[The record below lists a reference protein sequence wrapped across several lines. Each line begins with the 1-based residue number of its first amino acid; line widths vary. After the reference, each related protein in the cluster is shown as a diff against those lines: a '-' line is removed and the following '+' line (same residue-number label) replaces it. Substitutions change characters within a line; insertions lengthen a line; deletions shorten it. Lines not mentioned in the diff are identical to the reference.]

1 MKKKIL
7 FALFL
12 ALIPTYGWGGCPPP
26 TIACPED
33 RPYFIGA
40 TLSGYFDPPYLSNLD
55 SLKGLFEAWPREIP
69 DFPFEEECQKTKEPL
84 CEKLDETKA
93 YQKEIKDWLLSGEKE
108 KIRQENEKIHMKNK
122 IIELRRGII
131 DQENRLY
138 GEYSSIIKVE
148 KKYEEGCD
156 DFIRGVE
163 EPHTVVG
170 SFFDLNPKTALQK
183 AIEKYW
189 VETKSI
195 YAAYN
200 DFIAKNKQI
209 QKDNLETE
217 KRNAERERKN
227 AEIEKQFL
235 DYYTPEKTEQL
246 IKDYEKAIAEQCLGC
261 DYPEPLAVSKYDCQ
275 KCPERI
281 FVDDKCVLRESYF
294 KNKKGVKK

>member
-7 FALFL
+7 LALFL
-12 ALIPTYGWGGCPPP
+12 ALVPTYGWGKCKGP

-33 RPYFIGA
+33 RPYFIGT
-40 TLSGYFDPPYLSNLD
+40 TLSGYFDPPYLSNLN
-55 SLKGLFEAWPREIP
+55 SLKGLSEEWPREIP

-84 CEKLDETKA
+84 CERLDEIKV
-93 YQKEIKDWLLSGEKE
+93 YQKEIKDWYLSGGKE
-108 KIRQENEKIHMKNK
+108 KIRQENKKIRMKNK
-122 IIELRRGII
+122 IIKLRQGII

-148 KKYEEGCD
+148 KKYEGCGD
-156 DFIRGVE
+156 DFIRDVE
-163 EPHTVVG
+163 GKYTVA
-170 SFFDLNPKTALQK
+170 FLFDANPKTALQK

-189 VETKSI
+189 LEANNI
-195 YAAYN
+195 YAEYERFM
-200 DFIAKNKQI
+200 DDNKRI
-209 QKDNLETE
+209 QEENLKTE
-217 KRNAERERKN
+217 KQNAERERKN

-261 DYPEPLAVSKYDCQ
+261 DYPEPLSVSKYDCQ

-281 FVDDKCVLRESYF
+281 FVDDKCILRESYF